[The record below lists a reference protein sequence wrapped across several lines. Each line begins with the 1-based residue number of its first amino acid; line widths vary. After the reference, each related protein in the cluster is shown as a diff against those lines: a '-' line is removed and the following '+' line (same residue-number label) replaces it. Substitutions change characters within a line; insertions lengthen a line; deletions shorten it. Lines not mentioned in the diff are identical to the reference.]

1 MSKLTEHEITRIHQE
16 VRREADAAKSDTK
29 KLDEARNRALD
40 RADRREYAQRKFKV
54 GGERR
59 WRETF

>member
-1 MSKLTEHEITRIHQE
+1 MNERQIDKHHADVKQH
-16 VRREADAAKSDTK
+16 ADAARGDEK
-29 KLDEARNRALD
+29 KLSQSRDRALE

-59 WRETF
+59 WRETL